1 MPTAD
6 ELQEIRSN
14 VFGEIRVHCP
24 FGCTK
29 DEADE
34 YGYCPHLVG
43 FTNDNK
49 TYEPLEQQYN
59 RFGEVIGRFVHGGKK
74 GSNAKKIL
82 GTDVLVNPEKIVKD
96 REGAHVS
103 KSWVSARVY
112 RRNVETV
119 QADDEPEAETAKRK
133 GK

>member
-1 MPTAD
+1 MPLSEEAQ
-6 ELQEIRSN
+6 ELRAS

-29 DEADE
+29 DDADE

-43 FTNDNK
+43 FTNDGK
-49 TYEPLEQQYN
+49 TYEPIEQQYS
-59 RFGEVIGRFVHGGKK
+59 RFGEVTGRFVNGGKK
-74 GSNAKKIL
+74 GANAKKIL

-119 QADDEPEAETAKRK
+119 QPDDEPEKTAKRK
-133 GK
+133 GT